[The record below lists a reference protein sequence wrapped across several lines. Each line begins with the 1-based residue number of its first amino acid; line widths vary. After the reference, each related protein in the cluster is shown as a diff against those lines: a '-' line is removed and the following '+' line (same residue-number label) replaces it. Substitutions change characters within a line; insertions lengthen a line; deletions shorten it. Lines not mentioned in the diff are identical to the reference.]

1 MYASVAESMNDDNNN
16 IPCFFF
22 HTLRDANTKSI
33 TDDLLN
39 FNAFFWFVECMH
51 FEYVFDYM

>member
-1 MYASVAESMNDDNNN
+1 MMKTTTFHA
-16 IPCFFF
+16 FFF

-39 FNAFFWFVECMH
+39 FNAFFGFVECMH
-51 FEYVFDYM
+51 FEKITSMQMKLITGT